1 MTSHPYGID
10 TTQGG
15 AFFLSRGMPMQKPGP
30 DDLVGS
36 SPVMKAVLDEIAQVA
51 PSKATVLL
59 RGESGTG
66 KERIAKLIHQG
77 SPRADKPLIRVN
89 CAALSETLIESELF
103 GHEKGAFTGAIQKR
117 KGRFELADKGTI
129 FLDEIGDLPLSV
141 QVKLLRVLQEM
152 EFERVGGVEN
162 VTVDVRTIAAT
173 HRDLETAVMEG
184 TFRQD
189 LYYRLNVV
197 PVLLPPLRE
206 RREDIPLLID
216 YFLVKFN
223 KENNKAVRLKAE
235 LIRLLTQYD
244 WPGNVRELENSVER
258 LVVLSREGW
267 VSLKNIPTAIATY
280 FNDIRQVTPMTRATG
295 QSAYSGRG
303 SPSLSES
310 LQGMESEAL
319 KKALERCGW
328 VQARAARVLG
338 MTPRQVAYKI
348 RKYKLVPDEIF

>member
-1 MTSHPYGID
+1 
-10 TTQGG
+10 
-15 AFFLSRGMPMQKPGP
+15 MPIHKAGP

-36 SPVMKAVLDEIAQVA
+36 SPVMKAVLEEIAQVA

-77 SPRADKPLIRVN
+77 STRADKPFVRVN

-129 FLDEIGDLPLSV
+129 FLDEIGDLPPSV

-162 VTVDVRTIAAT
+162 VKVDVRTIAAT

-197 PVLLPPLRE
+197 PVQLPPLRE
-206 RREDIPLLID
+206 RREDIPLLLD

-223 KENNKAVRLKAE
+223 RENNKAVRLRAE
-235 LIRLLTQYD
+235 LIRLLTRYD

-258 LVVLSREGW
+258 LVVLAREGW
-267 VSLKNIPTAIATY
+267 VSLQNIPYAIATY
-280 FNDIRQVTPMTRATG
+280 FNDIRQVTPMTRTVG
-295 QSAYSGRG
+295 QSARSGWE

-310 LQGMESEAL
+310 LQGMEREAL

-328 VQARAARVLG
+328 VQARAARTLG

-348 RKYKLVPDEIF
+348 RKYKLIPDEFF

>member
-1 MTSHPYGID
+1 MLLRSISGWGVFYFE
-10 TTQGG
+10 G
-15 AFFLSRGMPMQKPGP
+15 AIPVDKMGP

-36 SPVMKAVLDEIAQVA
+36 SPVMKAVLEEIAQVA

-66 KERIAKLIHQG
+66 KERIAKLIHQS
-77 SPRADKPLIRVN
+77 SPRADKPFIRVN

-117 KGRFELADKGTI
+117 KGRFELADRGTI
-129 FLDEIGDLPLSV
+129 FLDEIGDLPPSV
-141 QVKLLRVLQEM
+141 QVKLLRVLQDM

-162 VTVDVRTIAAT
+162 VKVDVRTIAAT

-184 TFRQD
+184 AFRQD

-197 PVLLPPLRE
+197 PVHLPPLCE
-206 RREDIPLLID
+206 RREDIPLLIEH
-216 YFLVKFN
+216 FLGKFN
-223 KENNKAVRLKAE
+223 KENNKKVRLKVE
-235 LIRLLTQYD
+235 LIRLLTRYG

-258 LVVLSREGW
+258 LVVLAAEDW
-267 VSLKNIPTAIATY
+267 VSLKNIPRAIATY
-280 FNDIRQVTPMTRATG
+280 FNDVRQVTPVTRRTG
-295 QSAYSGRG
+295 RLARSVRESA
-303 SPSLSES
+303 SLSES
-310 LQGMESEAL
+310 LEGMESEAL
-319 KKALERCGW
+319 QKALERCGW
-328 VQARAARVLG
+328 VQARAARSLG